1 MTRTRWP
8 AVAAVAAIL
17 TAFIPAP
24 AHARDTTTKTP
35 IKHFVYLMQ
44 GDRTFDNYFGTY
56 PGADGLPDDTCQP
69 LSTDAPK
76 KGCVKP
82 FSLHGSVPP
91 PLSAGRLLIEKQYN
105 GGKMDGFVSA
115 LQSQGRDGSV
125 TMGHYD
131 RQDLGFSWNAADRYV
146 LFDHFFS
153 AARSGARL
161 NRSHWVAAAPPAGL
175 QGDKVGADGYG
186 DQLTIFDRLQ
196 AKGVTWKFYVQ
207 NYKPK
212 MTYRTEPS
220 GQAVRVPLLN
230 YPRFLD
236 RPELKKHIVDLDQ
249 YYDDLAQG
257 TLPSVAFVAS
267 SGASERSARSIP
279 TGQIMIRNMVTRL
292 MTSQFWSSS
301 ALMWTY
307 DGGGGWYDHVLPP
320 AGLGFRV
327 PALLVSPYARPGHVH
342 HPKLEYASVLRFIE
356 DNWGLAPL
364 TARDKSAKS
373 IASAFSFKTP
383 PHRARIIPVDPPP
396 AAAHRSLVPVGIIY
410 WFYGVATAFSI
421 LLVVLAARP
430 RKVSRAAEH
439 EEELVS

>member
-8 AVAAVAAIL
+8 AIAAVAAIL
-17 TAFIPAP
+17 TALVPAP
-24 AHARDTTTKTP
+24 AEARETTTKTP

-56 PGADGLPDDTCQP
+56 PGADGLPARTCQP
-69 LSTDAPK
+69 LSADPAK

-91 PLSAGRLLIEKQYN
+91 PLAAGRLLIEKQYD
-105 GGKMDGFVSA
+105 GGKMDGFVAA
-115 LQSQGRDGSV
+115 LRRQGRDGSV

-131 RQDLGFSWNAADRYV
+131 RQDLMFSWNVADRYV
-146 LFDHFFS
+146 LFDRFFS
-153 AARSGARL
+153 AARYGARL
-161 NRSHWVAAAPPAGL
+161 NRSYWVAAAPPAGVH
-175 QGDKVGADGYG
+175 GDKVGVDGYG
-186 DQLTIFDRLQ
+186 DQSTIFDRLQ
-196 AKGVTWKFYVQ
+196 AAGVTWKFYVQ
-207 NYKPK
+207 DYNPK

-236 RPELKKHIVDLDQ
+236 RPELNGHLADLDQ
-249 YYDDLAQG
+249 YYTDLVRG

-279 TGQIMIRNMVTRL
+279 AGQTMIRNMVTRL
-292 MTSQFWSSS
+292 MTSRFWNSS

-307 DGGGGWYDHVLPP
+307 DGGGGWYDHVAPP
-320 AGLGFRV
+320 PGLGFRV
-327 PALLVSPYARPGHVH
+327 PALLVSPYARPGFVD
-342 HPKLEYASVLRFIE
+342 KTRLEYASALRFIE
-356 DNWGLAPL
+356 DNWGVAPL
-364 TARDKSAKS
+364 TSRDRAATS
-373 IASAFSFKTP
+373 IAGAFNFTAP
-383 PHRARIIPVDPPP
+383 PHRARLVPADPPP
-396 AAAHRSLVPVGIIY
+396 PAQRPLVPVGIIY

-421 LLVVLAARP
+421 LLVVLAALP
-430 RKVSRAAEH
+430 RKVRDTTER